1 MPKGA
6 PNKEVAMRFLAEVSK
21 PQYQANLPFYITY
34 GPTNRKAYEMT
45 KAPKELIESLPS
57 HPKNVPFMLP
67 VSLDWYAK
75 HKNEALE
82 LYMELMSE

>member
-1 MPKGA
+1 
-6 PNKEVAMRFLAEVSK
+6 
-21 PQYQANLPFYITY
+21 
-34 GPTNRKAYEMT
+34 MT

-57 HPKNVPFMLP
+57 HPKNVPLMLP

>member
-1 MPKGA
+1 MTYHQLWF
-6 PNKEVAMRFLAEVSK
+6 V
-21 PQYQANLPFYITY
+21 YIRRKKSN
-34 GPTNRKAYEMT
+34 PTNISNRRAYEMT

-57 HPKNVPFMLP
+57 HPKNVPLMLP